1 MAKSKKVAKKNENKI
16 FTVEQL
22 VNQANVAMS
31 SMQLELAEKFY
42 CRALVMAPEDT
53 NIMDALADVY
63 LQLGEMDNALQLLIK
78 STSLAPQENPYK
90 WMFLGQLQSGLD
102 SIESYRTGI
111 NILLDLLESVEQ
123 ASFFNSVIYEFN
135 GFVSARFGVDYEET
149 NIESSLQHRRN
160 IFD

>member
-1 MAKSKKVAKKNENKI
+1 MSKSNKIVKKNEKKV

-22 VNQANVAMS
+22 LDQANAAMS

-42 CRALVMAPEDT
+42 CRALVMTPEDT

-63 LQLGEMDNALQLLIK
+63 LQLGEMDNALQFLVK
-78 STSLAPQENPYK
+78 STSLAPKENPYK

-111 NILLDLLESVEQ
+111 NILLNLMEFAVQ
-123 ASFFNSVIYEFN
+123 A
-135 GFVSARFGVDYEET
+135 
-149 NIESSLQHRRN
+149 
-160 IFD
+160 

>member
-1 MAKSKKVAKKNENKI
+1 MSKSNKIVKKNEKKV

-22 VNQANVAMS
+22 LDQANAAMS

-42 CRALVMAPEDT
+42 CRALVMTPEDT

-63 LQLGEMDNALQLLIK
+63 LQLGEMDNALQFLVK
-78 STSLAPQENPYK
+78 STSLAPKENPYK

-111 NILLDLLESVEQ
+111 NILVNLMEFAVQ
-123 ASFFNSVIYEFN
+123 A
-135 GFVSARFGVDYEET
+135 
-149 NIESSLQHRRN
+149 
-160 IFD
+160 